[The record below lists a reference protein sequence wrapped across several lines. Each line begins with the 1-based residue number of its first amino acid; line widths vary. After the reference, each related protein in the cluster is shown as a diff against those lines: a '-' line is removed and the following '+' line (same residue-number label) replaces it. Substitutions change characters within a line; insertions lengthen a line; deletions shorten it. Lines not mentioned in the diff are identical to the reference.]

1 MEGRGSMMF
10 SRKEEEKILVDK
22 WNRKYKSVREGGPW
36 GGNWI

>member
-1 MEGRGSMMF
+1 MMF

-36 GGNWI
+36 GW